1 LSIALKAPGI
11 RCPLGERSLAVVA
24 KGWMADVVGQAGR
37 LDNIGVNAE
46 ATSKL
51 TANLGNFQGVRQAV
65 PREI

>member
-1 LSIALKAPGI
+1 LGISLESASIY
-11 RCPLGERSLAVVA
+11 CPLGERSLAVVA

-51 TANLGNFQGVRQAV
+51 TPNLGNFQGVRQAV